1 MSSLSKRILCA
12 VNIFPTFAAD
22 GFGDPAIAEPRV
34 LYLRLRGLPII
45 VEPSGFSPVRIPR
58 LKDAYADRAYSSS
71 FAQET
76 KT

>member
-34 LYLRLRGLPII
+34 LYLRLRGLSII

-58 LKDAYADRAYSSS
+58 LEDASADHACASS
-71 FAQET
+71 FARET
-76 KT
+76 MT